1 MKILKALAIATI
13 ATTTLLVASC
23 KKQDPKD
30 QEIVK
35 YEKKHDTAVLLVTF
49 GSTFDDP
56 HATYKKQIA
65 DFQQAFPDADVFFS
79 FTSRTCINRW
89 QAAKKEQFITP
100 DLWFKSFLQKEY
112 KTVLVQSLHVI
123 PGEEFTLLRDG
134 YVKPHYNFPAEEL
147 KRDKAVLGNALLTS
161 DEDIESVAKILVDA
175 FATQLKAGDA
185 VAFMGHGNPVSDYD
199 RANASYEKIEKAM
212 KAYAKTTYNNDNVY
226 VGTVDYPAML
236 VDYVINQLKASTCK
250 TKKMK

>member
-65 DFQQAFPDADVFFS
+65 DFQQASPMPMYS
-79 FTSRTCINRW
+79 SRL
-89 QAAKKEQFITP
+89 P
-100 DLWFKSFLQKEY
+100 L
-112 KTVLVQSLHVI
+112 VLVSTV
-123 PGEEFTLLRDG
+123 GKLLRR
-134 YVKPHYNFPAEEL
+134 NSSL
-147 KRDKAVLGNALLTS
+147 LLTS
-161 DEDIESVAKILVDA
+161 GSNLSFRKNIR
-175 FATQLKAGDA
+175 Q
-185 VAFMGHGNPVSDYD
+185 
-199 RANASYEKIEKAM
+199 
-212 KAYAKTTYNNDNVY
+212 
-226 VGTVDYPAML
+226 
-236 VDYVINQLKASTCK
+236 C
-250 TKKMK
+250 